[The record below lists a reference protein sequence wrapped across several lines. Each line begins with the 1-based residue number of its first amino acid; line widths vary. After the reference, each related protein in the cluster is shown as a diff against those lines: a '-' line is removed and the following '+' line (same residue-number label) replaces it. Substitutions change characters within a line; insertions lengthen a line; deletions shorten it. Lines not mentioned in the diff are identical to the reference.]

1 MKLKEAQVFVD
12 YDKPMFGLSVKP
24 LPHTTYKKKKEIKL
38 GMLVCN
44 QSLTDDVLPR
54 MSL

>member
-24 LPHTTYKKKKEIKL
+24 LPPPPHTTYKKKKR
-38 GMLVCN
+38 
-44 QSLTDDVLPR
+44 D
-54 MSL
+54 